1 MEILEL
7 KNTVSEMKNSLE
19 SLIKIL
25 DMRIKRFCELK
36 DKSAEIIQTK
46 AHREKKIL
54 KQDRTK
60 HPRTVGQCY
69 IG

>member
-1 MEILEL
+1 
-7 KNTVSEMKNSLE
+7 MKNPLE

-46 AHREKKIL
+46 AHREKKML

-60 HPRTVGQCY
+60 HPRTVGQC
-69 IG
+69 